1 MSVTKED
8 GAPVGDRLRENE
20 EGRIYRAVMIPAT
33 HDWRYT
39 VINAAKRFGRWLD
52 NLIGW

>member
-1 MSVTKED
+1 MTKED

-20 EGRIYRAVMIPAT
+20 KGRLVMIPAT

-39 VINAAKRFGRWLD
+39 VINAAKRFGRWID
-52 NLIGW
+52 KLIGW